1 MLRKLMMCVC
11 MLLCVPADAAE
22 WLTDIP
28 TAQQRAAEEGKKV
41 LVVFTGT
48 DWCLWC
54 IHLKNQIFTTP
65 AFREFAKEQLV
76 PVEIDIPRNRALVGG
91 EENYK
96 KNRAACRQYGITGYP
111 TVIVMTP
118 DGDVLG
124 GYSGGYENWEHAR
137 RPIEGALA
145 RAGELAAIRR
155 QSGAARLRSL
165 EEFYDSLPERVK
177 PCARR
182 MREEIER
189 LRAECT
195 AGK

>member
-1 MLRKLMMCVC
+1 
-11 MLLCVPADAAE
+11 MLLCVPADATE

-155 QSGAARLRSL
+155 QSGAALLRSL

-189 LRAECT
+189 LGAECT
-195 AGK
+195 TVAGE